1 MILTATLFTLLVKV
15 AITAATVVAA
25 SVAAERAGPIIGGI
39 IIALPVS
46 AGPGYVFLARQAS
59 DAFISR
65 SALYSFAATAVT
77 AIYLAVCV
85 RLAPRLGAVAC
96 VVIGLAI
103 WSAVVALLQRIQ
115 LPWW

>member
-1 MILTATLFTLLVKV
+1 MLADTLLPLLVKV
-15 AITAATVVAA
+15 VITAATVVAA

-77 AIYLAVCV
+77 AIYLAVFI

-96 VVIGLAI
+96 VVIGLTI
-103 WSAVVALLQRIQ
+103 WSVL
-115 LPWW
+115 

>member
-1 MILTATLFTLLVKV
+1 MLSETLVYLVVKV
-15 AITAATVVAA
+15 LVVATTIVAA
-25 SVAAERAGPIIGGI
+25 SVAAERAGPIIGGL

-65 SALYSFAATAVT
+65 SALYSLAATAVT
-77 AIYLAVCV
+77 AIYLAIYV
-85 RLAPRLGAVAC
+85 RLAPRFSAIIC

-103 WSAVVALLQRIQ
+103 WS
-115 LPWW
+115 